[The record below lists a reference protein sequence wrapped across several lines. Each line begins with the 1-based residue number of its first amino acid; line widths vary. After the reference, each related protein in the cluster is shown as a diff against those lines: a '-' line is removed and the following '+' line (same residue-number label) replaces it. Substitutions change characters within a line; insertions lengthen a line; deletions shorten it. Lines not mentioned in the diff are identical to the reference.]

1 MSIFQIFR
9 SSFNSSLASQ
19 LRNIFQRQVRP
30 SFLTSP
36 ISLPLLSLITSVPLL
51 ATDDRS
57 QLLHVAELVGTAVG
71 KIHEADIVH
80 GDLTTSN
87 LMLTPAVAADSGGA
101 TDEPSDSHQIVI
113 IDFGLGMTRP
123 VIEDKA
129 VDLYV
134 LERALVSTHPGSEY
148 LVRLSSLSPLS
159 PSLSLSVS
167 LLVSLIR

>member
-1 MSIFQIFR
+1 MTVKDYISTTG
-9 SSFNSSLASQ
+9 SPLLVNPPPLTLLSSL
-19 LRNIFQRQVRP
+19 P
-30 SFLTSP
+30 P
-36 ISLPLLSLITSVPLL
+36 
-51 ATDDRS
+51 DDRTK
-57 QLLHVAELVGTAVG
+57 LLHVAELVGTAIG

-87 LMLTPAVAADSGGA
+87 LMLTSSDGDVS
-101 TDEPSDSHQIVI
+101 TSDENYQIVI

-148 LVRLSSLSPLS
+148 LVSHLLALIDRLP
-159 PSLSLSVS
+159 
-167 LLVSLIR
+167 